1 MNLMFIKENKK
12 SQFGFKTDSFT
23 SDYEWDEILF
33 RSTQTLF
40 GEKSVETSM
49 NFFDE

>member
-1 MNLMFIKENKK
+1 MFIKNNK
-12 SQFGFKTDSFT
+12 SSHFGFKTDSFV

-49 NFFDE
+49 NFFDTNE